1 MDYILD
7 TNIVLIYTRES
18 PLTKIIE
25 NKYSLFNSKNKLY
38 LSVVTIAELKSL
50 ILQRNYGEKKLRIL
64 EDMLNDFSII
74 DINIDEILDRYAK
87 IDAYSQG
94 KLKKKK
100 GDFTARNMGEND
112 LFIAATS
119 SVYDLVL
126 ITTDKDFN
134 HLSPEFLKLELV
146 DLEKLK
152 ENKTGEKRY

>member
-1 MDYILD
+1 MDDKILMD
-7 TNIVLIYTRES
+7 KVFKDARRIVIS
-18 PLTKIIE
+18 
-25 NKYSLFNSKNKLY
+25 
-38 LSVVTIAELKSL
+38 
-50 ILQRNYGEKKLRIL
+50 Q
-64 EDMLNDFSII
+64 
-74 DINIDEILDRYAK
+74 DINIDEILDRYAE

-94 KLKKKK
+94 KLEKKK
-100 GDFTARNMGEND
+100 GDFTARNMGKND

-152 ENKTGEKRY
+152 ENKTKKKRY

>member
-25 NKYSLFNSKNKLY
+25 NKYNLFNSKNKLY

-64 EDMLNDFSII
+64 EDMLNNFSII

-94 KLKKKK
+94 KLKNKK